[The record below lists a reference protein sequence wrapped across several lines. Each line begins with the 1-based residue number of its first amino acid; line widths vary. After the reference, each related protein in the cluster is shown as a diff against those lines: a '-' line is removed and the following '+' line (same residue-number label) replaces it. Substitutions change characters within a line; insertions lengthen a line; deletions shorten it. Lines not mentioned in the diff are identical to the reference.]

1 VDEQEPQAVV
11 FQPQSIVVLPV
22 EEIVVAVPL
31 NGRNFQ
37 VAKDW
42 EMSLRVVG
50 EEYFYSSQNSS
61 IGKDY

>member
-11 FQPQSIVVLPV
+11 FQPQSIIVLPV

-31 NGRNFQ
+31 DGRSFQ
-37 VAKDW
+37 LEKDW
-42 EMSLRVVG
+42 KMSLGVVG
-50 EEYFYSSQNSS
+50 DGFFYSSQNSW